1 MTGKSY
7 ETGLKSA
14 WNDGLLTASVAIF
27 RIEQDNVGQAID
39 GVYLSGNEQAYDAA
53 KGAVSKGAEFE
64 LNGALTDNLQ
74 LTFGATR
81 YVARDKSGRFQQLS
95 AANLIQAFH
104 PLSVSRDP
112 RALRWGAE
120 LTGRTGCLKM

>member
-1 MTGKSY
+1 M
-7 ETGLKSA
+7 
-14 WNDGLLTASVAIF
+14 AIF
-27 RIEQDNVGQAID
+27 RIEQDNVGQTID

-81 YVARDKSGRFQQLS
+81 YVARDKSGRFNSYQPQTSFKLFTRYQL
-95 AANLIQAFH
+95 AAIPSS
-104 PLSVSRDP
+104 PLV
-112 RALRWGAE
+112 AE
-120 LTGRTGCLKM
+120 LTGRTGCLKT